1 MRWFV
6 LFLPWLS
13 FTLALPGFA
22 LSNPQ
27 LVEGLVNI
35 KFQLDSRVFAATAA
49 LNAAGF
55 DLDAAELAENPPRKL
70 VREWLSRMP
79 PELLE
84 RLRQFY
90 VSHDVERDPFKQQSK
105 YISLSLSL
113 TGAPEFRLKVKP
125 RDAPSDVQSLIGF
138 EDLIHSSRAFEVR
151 V

>member
-1 MRWFV
+1 
-6 LFLPWLS
+6 
-13 FTLALPGFA
+13 
-22 LSNPQ
+22 
-27 LVEGLVNI
+27 VNI

-90 VSHDVERDPFKQQSK
+90 VSHDVERDPLKQQSK

-113 TGAPEFRLKVKP
+113 TGAP
-125 RDAPSDVQSLIGF
+125 
-138 EDLIHSSRAFEVR
+138 
-151 V
+151 

>member
-1 MRWFV
+1 MRRFV

-70 VREWLSRMP
+70 VRDGCRVCLRNCWNASGNSTSRTMWSGIP
-79 PELLE
+79 SSN
-84 RLRQFY
+84 RAN
-90 VSHDVERDPFKQQSK
+90 
-105 YISLSLSL
+105 
-113 TGAPEFRLKVKP
+113 TFRCLC
-125 RDAPSDVQSLIGF
+125 L
-138 EDLIHSSRAFEVR
+138 
-151 V
+151 